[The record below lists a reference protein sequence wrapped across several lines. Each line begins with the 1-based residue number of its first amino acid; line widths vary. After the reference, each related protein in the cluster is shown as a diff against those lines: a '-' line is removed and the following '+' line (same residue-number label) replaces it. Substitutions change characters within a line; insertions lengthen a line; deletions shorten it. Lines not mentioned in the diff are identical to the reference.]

1 MKYHCKGNYT
11 MAKTNAKINTTAEKV
26 LEVLKKSNKAM
37 TWAEICEAAGITAK
51 STGAIT
57 RLMASEKNPEGV
69 IEHGEEVE
77 VEVIVKKKAKTYKLV
92 GTTTTTSTAE

>member
-1 MKYHCKGNYT
+1 
-11 MAKTNAKINTTAEKV
+11 MAKTSTKINATAEKV
-26 LEVLKKSNKAM
+26 LEVLKKSGKAM
-37 TWAEICEAAGITAK
+37 TWAEICEATGITAK

-57 RLMASEKNPEGV
+57 RLMFSEKNPEGV

-92 GTTTTTSTAE
+92 DTNTTASAE

>member
-11 MAKTNAKINTTAEKV
+11 MAKTNTKINATAEKV
-26 LEVLKKSNKAM
+26 LEVLKKSGKAM
-37 TWAEICEAAGITAK
+37 TWAEICEATGITAK

-57 RLMASEKNPEGV
+57 RLMVSEKNPEGV

-92 GTTTTTSTAE
+92 DTTTTASAE